1 MIFPDVVIAL
11 LTRHS
16 GSVRVDPVW
25 IVAFVR
31 FEIRTT
37 LERGRGRRRRSHE
50 GEIILNASKRVYY
63 PNQNGISNLCLHS
76 LIVVRVRFEIR
87 TTLERRK
94 RTSHVGEI
102 ILNTSKLVNYPN
114 QNGIRL
120 TVSTKTVDPV

>member
-25 IVAFVR
+25 IVAF
-31 FEIRTT
+31 
-37 LERGRGRRRRSHE
+37 
-50 GEIILNASKRVYY
+50 
-63 PNQNGISNLCLHS
+63 
-76 LIVVRVRFEIR
+76 VRFEIR